1 MKKSIVF
8 AAALIAGILVSASAG
23 AKNGIEVGYLNSFF
37 RLKATGEEAEKPVPL
52 SGFTVSLVKDMKL
65 VAGLSIQPGLSYN
78 YLNSRENSQL
88 LGFDIS
94 GSVTDHLLNV
104 PVHLKYTFDIIP
116 AIGVYAFAG
125 PTFAV
130 GLSAREKVSVNGE
143 LLGFS
148 LDGSLIYDSY
158 SGKVESENLSD
169 EIVEI
174 VNQNISRV
182 RTGRFDVL
190 VGGGIGVNIIKFI
203 SIRAGFDYGLIN
215 RIKGDLA
222 DTATLNRMQV
232 YVSAGISF

>member
-1 MKKSIVF
+1 M
-8 AAALIAGILVSASAG
+8 
-23 AKNGIEVGYLNSFF
+23 
-37 RLKATGEEAEKPVPL
+37 
-52 SGFTVSLVKDMKL
+52 
-65 VAGLSIQPGLSYN
+65 
-78 YLNSRENSQL
+78 
-88 LGFDIS
+88 
-94 GSVTDHLLNV
+94 
-104 PVHLKYTFDIIP
+104 
-116 AIGVYAFAG
+116 
-125 PTFAV
+125 
-130 GLSAREKVSVNGE
+130 
-143 LLGFS
+143 
-148 LDGSLIYDSY
+148 
-158 SGKVESENLSD
+158 ESENLSD